1 MKTLPTKKTGA
12 KITAAHVLYV
22 FIFAASVGGLFSLL
36 FVALIPGQEI
46 PISFPVLLIPLSCA
60 LFSGC
65 CGVLGIVMGDLMARL
80 GVTNEVL
87 LRILGYIGTIAST
100 FIFVFLIAWSTG
112 YLEKLLAFFSH
123 SIRFILLGCFFGGIA
138 GVVEYFYA
146 KLGGKVKDLS
156 HQNRL
161 LVELAEKERE
171 LAEKT
176 KTMAVMEERNRMA
189 QDLHDSISQGIHG
202 IIYSC
207 HTLKKYLTAS
217 SIPAEARNII
227 EHLEKTAGFTLSELR
242 ALILELRPTL
252 LESHGL
258 VEALRVS
265 TELFSWRQEAE
276 VELNLDYVAGLTSE
290 QEIAVYRI
298 GQEALANTRKHA
310 AASRIY
316 LSLLEKEHCVELT
329 VKDNGVGFD
338 PESVKMG
345 SGLLNMKTRAQ
356 DNGGVFRLQTAP
368 GKGTIITLNFPKT
381 E

>member
-1 MKTLPTKKTGA
+1 MKTLPTEKTGA

-46 PISFPVLLIPLSCA
+46 PISFPVLLLPLSCA

-65 CGVLGIVMGDLMARL
+65 CGVLGMVLDDLLARL
-80 GVTNEVL
+80 GLMNEVL
-87 LRILGYIGTIAST
+87 LRILGYIGTIASI

-123 SIRFILLGCFFGGIA
+123 SIWFILLGCFFGGIA
-138 GVVEYFYA
+138 GVIEYFYT
-146 KLGGKVKDLS
+146 KLGGKVKTLS

-189 QDLHDSISQGIHG
+189 RDLHDSISQGIHG

-207 HTLKKYLTAS
+207 HPLKKYLTATS
-217 SIPAEARNII
+217 VPVEARNII
-227 EHLEKTAGFTLSELR
+227 EHIEKTAGLTLNELR
-242 ALILELRPTL
+242 AMILELRPTL
-252 LESHGL
+252 IESQGL

-276 VELNLDYVAGLTSE
+276 IVLDLDYVAGLPPE
-290 QEIAVYRI
+290 PEIAVYRI
-298 GQEALANTRKHA
+298 VQEALANTRKHA

-316 LSLLEKEHCVELT
+316 LALREKEDYVELT
-329 VKDNGVGFD
+329 VTDNGTGFD
-338 PESVKMG
+338 PENVKLG
-345 SGLLNMKTRAQ
+345 NGLLNMKTRAQ

-368 GKGTIITLNFPKT
+368 GKGTTITVTFPKT